1 MVKELIKMIVE
12 RIENNIA
19 IIEVDDNYIE
29 LPLSV
34 LPNEVFEGDVL
45 QIIVDKDATINRKKE
60 VSNKLSKL
68 FNKNK

>member
-1 MVKELIKMIVE
+1 MIVE

-19 IIEVDDNYIE
+19 IIEIEDNYIE
-29 LPLSV
+29 LPLSI
-34 LPNEVFEGDVL
+34 LPNGVSEGDVL
-45 QIIVDKDATINRKKE
+45 QIIVDKETTINKKKE

>member
-1 MVKELIKMIVE
+1 MIVE